1 MTRHRLFRRD
11 VSLRVYPEDVLD
23 QWLRYFRVKT
33 CFGSQSK
40 RVRDVSIERG
50 LFVRSIDILATVAN
64 SGRPKGRGGYYG
76 PVHDEQSDLGEEIG
90 ISGMM
95 IVYNG

>member
-1 MTRHRLFRRD
+1 M
-11 VSLRVYPEDVLD
+11 
-23 QWLRYFRVKT
+23 
-33 CFGSQSK
+33 
-40 RVRDVSIERG
+40 
-50 LFVRSIDILATVAN
+50 RSIDILATVAN

-76 PVHDEQSDLGEEIG
+76 PVHDEQGDLGEEIG

>member
-1 MTRHRLFRRD
+1 MYRGTVEGVSERRFH
-11 VSLRVYPEDVLD
+11 

-50 LFVRSIDILATVAN
+50 PFVRSIDILVTATN

-76 PVHDEQSDLGEEIG
+76 SVHDEQGDLGEEID

-95 IVYNG
+95 IVHTTGER